1 MTELERLNEALKEAF
16 AKIGITKKTD
26 MAAYI
31 PYRFSYFSEVTTGH
45 KPMSRL
51 FLNKLY
57 ERIGINPQ
65 WVRTGEGEMLTEPA
79 VPKAENGSRR
89 QSTRAAKSDMQ
100 EVQALFEELKK
111 QLAEKDEQLSKRDA
125 QIDRLLQIIENLSS
139 KRTDDQPNNK

>member
-1 MTELERLNEALKEAF
+1 
-16 AKIGITKKTD
+16 
-26 MAAYI
+26 
-31 PYRFSYFSEVTTGH
+31 
-45 KPMSRL
+45 MSRL

-125 QIDRLLQIIENLSS
+125 QIARLLQIIENLSG
-139 KRTDDQPNNK
+139 N

>member
-45 KPMSRL
+45 KPMSR
-51 FLNKLY
+51 
-57 ERIGINPQ
+57 
-65 WVRTGEGEMLTEPA
+65 
-79 VPKAENGSRR
+79 
-89 QSTRAAKSDMQ
+89 Q
-100 EVQALFEELKK
+100 EVQAFFEELKK

-125 QIDRLLQIIENLSS
+125 QIDRLLQIIENLSG
-139 KRTDDQPNNK
+139 N

>member
-125 QIDRLLQIIENLSS
+125 QIDRLLQIIENLSG
-139 KRTDDQPNNK
+139 N